1 MGRRR
6 TAQLREP
13 ANECV
18 QDGRLMG
25 MVITYDSSKASPI
38 SLRNQFRM
46 TMELVSRGLYD
57 WKYRQEPLI
66 CADYALES
74 PDHIPCGGCV
84 QEETYCGT
92 DDQGYEDFVVYAAQI
107 AVPRYCA

>member
-1 MGRRR
+1 
-6 TAQLREP
+6 
-13 ANECV
+13 
-18 QDGRLMG
+18 MG

-92 DDQGYEDFVVYAAQI
+92 DGQGYEDFVVYAAQI
-107 AVPRYCA
+107 AVSRYCA